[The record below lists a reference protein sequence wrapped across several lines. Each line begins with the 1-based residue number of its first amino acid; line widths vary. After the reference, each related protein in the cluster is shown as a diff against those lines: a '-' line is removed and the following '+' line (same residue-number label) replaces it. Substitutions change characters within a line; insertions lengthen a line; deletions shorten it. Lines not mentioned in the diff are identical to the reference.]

1 MWLNR
6 QVCGAYALRVC
17 YERENQL
24 DQQSVRG
31 GIFVLVLETTAKES
45 SDSVQLCL
53 ILAVS
58 AKIVPYYKNFQ
69 ENRGKWSQLS
79 NDENEMRFKYVT
91 VWADYVCDLFRRD
104 ITFLYL
110 NSNES
115 LQEISAITEWMNTR
129 QTCLEYCEFS
139 GDDTNCDTFD
149 LFFEKMKFSI
159 QNLCYAMR
167 HTHEIRQFNCGI
179 LDLNGLIAS
188 SSTVNYPVNW
198 ITEEDIITSNCVT
211 IVIGVCYFNENNL
224 NRVLKGWIDGNNPRM
239 TILTLAVKRLD
250 FELLLD
256 GIEFEE
262 KDESLKRTL
271 KSEYMAGKLM
281 YEFEGGFDI
290 RQKNGKL
297 ATIQQKKPYKN
308 GEEQIFWFVMAV
320 WPNNA

>member
-1 MWLNR
+1 
-6 QVCGAYALRVC
+6 
-17 YERENQL
+17 
-24 DQQSVRG
+24 
-31 GIFVLVLETTAKES
+31 
-45 SDSVQLCL
+45 
-53 ILAVS
+53 
-58 AKIVPYYKNFQ
+58 
-69 ENRGKWSQLS
+69 
-79 NDENEMRFKYVT
+79 
-91 VWADYVCDLFRRD
+91 
-104 ITFLYL
+104 
-110 NSNES
+110 
-115 LQEISAITEWMNTR
+115 
-129 QTCLEYCEFS
+129 
-139 GDDTNCDTFD
+139 
-149 LFFEKMKFSI
+149 
-159 QNLCYAMR
+159 MR

-239 TILTLAVKRLD
+239 TIFTLAVKRLD

-262 KDESLKRTL
+262 KDESLKRTFE
-271 KSEYMAGKLM
+271 SEYMAGKLM

-297 ATIQQKKPYKN
+297 ATIQQKKKPYKN